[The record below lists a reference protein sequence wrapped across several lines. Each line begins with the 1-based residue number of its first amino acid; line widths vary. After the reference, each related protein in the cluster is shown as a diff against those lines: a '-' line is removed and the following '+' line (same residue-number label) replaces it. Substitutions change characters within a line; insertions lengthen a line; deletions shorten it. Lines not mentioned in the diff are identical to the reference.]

1 MNGKSPLTALIP
13 VLVLVLSPFGAVAN
27 SMRCGHHLLD
37 VGDSIYEVLQKC
49 GEPSLR
55 VGSQWY
61 YQPEGSGFTKVVT
74 FANGRV
80 LDIDDGERF

>member
-1 MNGKSPLTALIP
+1 MKGRSPWTALISAV
-13 VLVLVLSPFGAVAN
+13 VLVLGPPGAVAN
-27 SMRCGHHLLD
+27 SLRCGHHLLD
-37 VGDSIYEVLQKC
+37 VGDSMYEVLKKC

-61 YQPEGSGFTKVVT
+61 YQPQGSGFTKVVT